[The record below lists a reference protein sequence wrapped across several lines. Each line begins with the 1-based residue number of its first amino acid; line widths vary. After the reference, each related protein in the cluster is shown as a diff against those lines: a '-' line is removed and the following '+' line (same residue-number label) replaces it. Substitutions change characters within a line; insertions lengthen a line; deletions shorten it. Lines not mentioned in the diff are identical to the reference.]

1 MRQDSVF
8 STGRH
13 MDTPRFTTSA
23 LTLRSEET
31 ALRVQLRRLPR
42 CGKGGAADRGSALHE
57 VEFPIKRKP
66 GQTCASLR
74 PGRLPYNDRP
84 RAAADPPAAG
94 GGPLPTTM
102 KRPYAASSPAFPA
115 QLLGGKGCALWPFA
129 PPPRPGG
136 RGTRPPGGPVRG
148 ACGPLLM
155 PRPCAAAR
163 PPGRWR
169 GQARAN
175 NRGLA
180 RIRFYN
186 AV

>member
-8 STGRH
+8 STRRYH
-13 MDTPRFTTSA
+13 STPHFTTSA
-23 LTLRSEET
+23 LPLWSEET
-31 ALRVQLRRLPR
+31 ALRGQLRRLPR
-42 CGKGGAADRGSALHE
+42 LCGKGGAAGRGAALHE
-57 VEFPIKRKP
+57 VEFPIKRKA

-84 RAAADPPAAG
+84 RAPACPLAAG

-102 KRPYAASSPAFPA
+102 KQPFAASSPTFPA

-129 PPPRPGG
+129 PPPRPAG
-136 RGTRPPGGPVRG
+136 RGARPPGGPVRG
-148 ACGPLLM
+148 ASGPHLM

-175 NRGLA
+175 DRGLA
-180 RIRFYN
+180 RK
-186 AV
+186 